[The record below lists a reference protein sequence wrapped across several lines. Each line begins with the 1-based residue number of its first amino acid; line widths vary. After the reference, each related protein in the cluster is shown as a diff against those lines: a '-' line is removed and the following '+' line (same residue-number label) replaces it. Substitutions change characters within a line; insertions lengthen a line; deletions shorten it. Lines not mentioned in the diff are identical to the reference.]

1 MKLTY
6 TGHSGVVLSWENCNW
21 VIDYFKGDMPKL
33 DKDKK
38 LFVFASHTHGDHF
51 NPEVFDFFRDFA
63 DVSYVLAF
71 DIEKKV
77 NENAKAYGLTEK
89 QLASIRYVDAGAHY
103 EFSADGGK
111 TLTLDTFVSTDE
123 GVAFLIGY
131 DGKKIYHAGDLNWWA
146 WDDNEPPYAKWMEET
161 FLGEVKKIANTPVDL
176 AFIPVDSR
184 LEGNAYMGPDAFMR
198 AVDAKIAYPIHMTGA
213 YDITKKLREMDIS
226 APYRERIKDFDFDG
240 QVIEIAL

>member
-1 MKLTY
+1 MQ
-6 TGHSGVVLSWENCNW
+6 VLSWENCNW

-103 EFSADGGK
+103 EFPADGGK
-111 TLTLDTFVSTDE
+111 T
-123 GVAFLIGY
+123 
-131 DGKKIYHAGDLNWWA
+131 DGIR
-146 WDDNEPPYAKWMEET
+146 P
-161 FLGEVKKIANTPVDL
+161 
-176 AFIPVDSR
+176 
-184 LEGNAYMGPDAFMR
+184 
-198 AVDAKIAYPIHMTGA
+198 
-213 YDITKKLREMDIS
+213 
-226 APYRERIKDFDFDG
+226 
-240 QVIEIAL
+240 